1 MVNFTDLRDP
11 GGTPDHYWVDIT
23 LRAEQLE
30 SVNLCSTSHVFTT
43 VAVWLDFARAPEA
56 RNHIFKNLR

>member
-1 MVNFTDLRDP
+1 MVNFIDLRGP

-30 SVNLCSTSHVFTT
+30 SVNLCSTSHVCNCQGCS
-43 VAVWLDFARAPEA
+43 A
-56 RNHIFKNLR
+56 